1 MDNWRSHMYCLEC
14 KRPFVESTEK
24 QVEVLTQ
31 GGIKEMT
38 VYNCIQC
45 DRRLRLGSGF
55 TLARFLAFASIVLSL
70 VTFPIALQA
79 NERDWWIGFGL
90 AIVLAVTLTCVYL
103 ELLMR
108 CKPIYDRWVMQHGT
122 DPDKWPAPAKPE

>member
-1 MDNWRSHMYCLEC
+1 M
-14 KRPFVESTEK
+14 
-24 QVEVLTQ
+24 
-31 GGIKEMT
+31 
-38 VYNCIQC
+38 
-45 DRRLRLGSGF
+45 
-55 TLARFLAFASIVLSL
+55 SL

-108 CKPIYDRWVMQHGT
+108 CKPIYDRWVMQHGS
-122 DPDKWPAPAKPE
+122 DPDKWPAPAKPK